1 MLEFIY
7 NHSPIWFQNLM
18 VSVKGKQ
25 FIKQRYTEEY
35 YNELEKLH
43 NTEDKFAL
51 QQERLNDFYKYVKEN
66 SEYFKRVLPD
76 VESNITVEDLKQ
88 FPTMDKETIRNNIDE
103 IVTRKEKLIPMK
115 TGGSTGKSLV
125 YYTHP
130 IDMSR
135 KIAYLDY
142 FKEKHGVYKGMRR
155 VSVGG
160 RILVPNKQKK
170 KVFWRYNKPLNQL
183 MLSAYH
189 ADGENLKYYIKKLNK
204 FKPQTLDGYTT
215 VLHRIA
221 QYINKHDI
229 RLKFKP
235 IAIFPTAE
243 ALTDEMKMDIE
254 KAFNCPVRNQY
265 ASSEG
270 APFIT
275 ENTKG
280 ELKINPATGV
290 FELEHL
296 EGNIYELVVTGF
308 YTTTTPLIRYKIGD
322 SVELFEPLDAN
333 YKQSD
338 IKIKRIIGRNNDFLM
353 SNERGIVTNVNLS
366 TVVREAGKDIVQSQF
381 VQNQLDEIIVNL
393 VVEKD
398 TNKNALEKILTEKLS
413 TRFGD
418 TTQFKFNY
426 FSEIPKTS
434 GGKTRFTINNLE
446 K

>member
-7 NHSPIWFQNLM
+7 DHSPIWFQNLM

-43 NTEDKFAL
+43 NTGDKFAL
-51 QQERLNDFYKYVKEN
+51 QQERLNDFYKYVRNN
-66 SEYFKRVLPD
+66 SAYFKDVLPKLERD
-76 VESNITVEDLKQ
+76 ITVEDLKD
-88 FPTMDKETIRNNIDE
+88 FPTMDKETIRNHIEE
-103 IVTRKEKLIPMK
+103 IVTRNEKLIPMK

-142 FKEKHGVYKGMRR
+142 FKEQHGVYKGMKR

-221 QYINKHDI
+221 QYINKHNI
-229 RLKFKP
+229 RLSFKP

-243 ALTDEMKMDIE
+243 ALTDEMKSDIE

-280 ELKINPATGV
+280 ELEINPATGV
-290 FELEHL
+290 FELEHV

-366 TVVREAGKDIVQSQF
+366 TVVREAGKDIIQSQF

-398 TNKNALEKILTEKLS
+398 TNKNALEKIFTEKLS
-413 TRFGD
+413 TRFGN

-426 FSEIPKTS
+426 FNEIPKTS

>member
-7 NHSPIWFQNLM
+7 DHLPIWFQNLM

-43 NTEDKFAL
+43 NTADKFAL
-51 QQERLNDFYKYVKEN
+51 QQERLNDFYKYVREN
-66 SEYFKRVLPD
+66 SAYFKHVLPKLD
-76 VESNITVEDLKQ
+76 RDITVEDLKD
-88 FPTMDKETIRNNIDE
+88 FPTMDKETIRNHIEE
-103 IVTRKEKLIPMK
+103 IVTRNEKLIPMK

-142 FKEKHGVYKGMRR
+142 FKEQHGVYKGMKR

-221 QYINKHDI
+221 QYINKHNI
-229 RLKFKP
+229 RLSFKP

-243 ALTDEMKMDIE
+243 ALTDEMKSDIE

-280 ELKINPATGV
+280 ELEINPATGV
-290 FELEHL
+290 FELEHV

-366 TVVREAGKDIVQSQF
+366 TVVREAGKDIIQSQF

-413 TRFGD
+413 TRFGN

-426 FSEIPKTS
+426 FNEIPKTS